1 MISLSLFLQKIEQI
15 AAENPSYR
23 IGGSGADG
31 TCDCVGLIMGAF
43 RRAGGKWPWLHS
55 SNDVPRKGLLSL
67 KPIRSASDLSAGD
80 LVFKHLEPGQ
90 SGYSLPSRYA
100 GDPDRN
106 DYFHVGVVLSAK
118 PLRIRH
124 MTSPAVMLDTK
135 LGRWSHYGWCTLIRK
150 PSGDEA
156 PAVPDSQDIP
166 AGPDKSD
173 KSDKKGDPLPLNEP
187 ITVESTNGL
196 PVKLRDRPSTSC
208 PLYREIPSGAAG
220 VLLEEGEHWCRIET
234 TDRNGASCTGW
245 MMSDFVV
252 RSSEDSKSED
262 PRKPES
268 QSEPKDERTLK
279 PEAVRSLLSALA
291 EIERQLDTIKEVL
304 EGRK

>member
-31 TCDCVGLIMGAF
+31 TCDCVGLIMGAI

-67 KPIRSASDLSAGD
+67 KPIRSASDLSPGD

-90 SGYSLPSRYA
+90 SGYSLPARYA

-106 DYFHVGVVLSAK
+106 DYVHVGVVLSVK

-124 MTSPAVMLDTK
+124 MTSPAVKLDTK

-150 PSGDEA
+150 PSGDEIPEA
-156 PAVPDSQDIP
+156 PDVPMN
-166 AGPDKSD
+166 PDKHD
-173 KSDKKGDPLPLNEP
+173 EKGDPQPMHEA

-196 PVKLRDRPSTSC
+196 PVKLRNRPSTSC
-208 PLYREIPSGAAG
+208 PLYREVPSGAAG
-220 VLLEEGEHWCRIET
+220 VLLEEGELWCRIET
-234 TDRNGASCTGW
+234 TDRNGSSCAGW

-252 RSSEDSKSED
+252 RNAGESES
-262 PRKPES
+262 ES
-268 QSEPKDERTLK
+268 QSD
-279 PEAVRSLLSALA
+279 PEGGKALTPEEVRSLLSALA
-291 EIERQLDTIKEVL
+291 EIELRLDEIYKL
-304 EGRK
+304 IGGRG

>member
-1 MISLSLFLQKIEQI
+1 MISLALFLQKIEQI

-31 TCDCVGLIMGAF
+31 TCDCVGLIMGAV

-67 KPIRSASDLSAGD
+67 KPIRSASDLSPGD

-90 SGYSLPSRYA
+90 SGYELPSRYA

-106 DYFHVGVVLSAK
+106 DYVHVGVVLSGK

-124 MTSPAVMLDTK
+124 MTSPTVMLDTK

-150 PSGDEA
+150 PSGDEIREA
-156 PAVPDSQDIP
+156 PDAHVN
-166 AGPDKSD
+166 PDKSE
-173 KSDKKGDPLPLNEP
+173 KKGGPHPMHEA

-208 PLYREIPSGAAG
+208 PLYREVPSGAAG

-252 RSSEDSKSED
+252 RNSEDSKSED

-268 QSEPKDERTLK
+268 QSEYKDERTLT
-279 PEAVRSLLSALA
+279 PEEVRSLLSALA
-291 EIERQLDTIKEVL
+291 EIELRLDEIYKL
-304 EGRK
+304 IGGRG